1 MPISV
6 VVMVINVRRSMQ
18 VELSLPQTFYTSS
31 RRSGLYG
38 SKLTCIPI
46 VEWKNAIV
54 LLGSEEDDP
63 VRLAW
68 RHIQ

>member
-1 MPISV
+1 
-6 VVMVINVRRSMQ
+6 MQ

-38 SKLTCIPI
+38 LELTCIPI
-46 VEWKNAIV
+46 VEWMNAIV
-54 LLGSEEDDP
+54 LLRSEEDDP